1 MRTYTSDIGVRCFAI
16 FLFLAFTNHAMA
28 QDAGDPGQIRSPQ
41 KEYSPYLNYNYPDQ
55 VYWGDTHL
63 HTSYSTDAGLFGN
76 RIGPDEAYR
85 FAKGEIVTSSTG
97 VRARLQ
103 RPLDWLV
110 VADHAENLGLA
121 PMIEESNSELLATEW
136 GRKIHALVQE
146 GKLGDAY
153 AMWGAGVSSR
163 NDPLANKEEMV
174 RSMWERVTRAAEEHN
189 NPGSFTAL
197 IGFEWTATPGGN
209 NLHRNIIFRDGKALA
224 DRIRPI
230 STYDTED
237 PEELWDW
244 MQAYEDKTGGRMF
257 AIAHNGNLSN
267 GLMFDDVTFTTKK
280 PLSSD
285 YAERRSQWEPLYEVT
300 QMKGDSEAH
309 PLLSPDDEF
318 ADFSTWDKGS
328 FGQAK
333 EDGMIEKE
341 YAREALKRGLQYQV
355 DLGANPFKFGLV
367 GSTDAHTSLSTTT
380 EDNFFGK
387 ISLLEPS
394 ASPVRFEEQITG
406 YLPDPQGRD
415 YAIYA
420 ASTSASGL
428 AGVWARENTR
438 TAIWDAMKR
447 KEVYASTGTRL
458 RVRVFAGWDFTEQ
471 EVDRSDFAKSGY
483 ERGVPMGGELQKAP
497 RGKAPVLMIR
507 SLRDPDGANL
517 DRIQVVKGWRDMKG
531 NTHEKVYDVACSD
544 DRSIRKNSCSK
555 AVGNTVNVKEANYSN
570 SIGDPLLLAF
580 WKDPD
585 FDPSLHAFYYVR
597 VLEIPTPRWT
607 TYDAKFFGVDLPDDQ
622 PTSIQ
627 ERAYTSPI
635 WYAP

>member
-1 MRTYTSDIGVRCFAI
+1 MRTYTSDIGVRCFAF
-16 FLFLAFTNHAMA
+16 FLCLAFTNHAMA
-28 QDAGDPGQIRSPQ
+28 QLVGDPGQIRSPQ
-41 KEYSPYLNYNYPDQ
+41 KEYSPYLNHNYPDQ

-153 AMWGAGVSSR
+153 AMWGAGVTSR

-174 RSMWERVTRAAEEHN
+174 RSMWERVTKAAEEHN

-237 PEELWDW
+237 PEDLWDW

-367 GSTDAHTSLSTTT
+367 GSTDSHTSLATST

-387 ISLLEPS
+387 VSLLEPS

-483 ERGVPMGGELQKAP
+483 ERGVPMGGDLQKAP
-497 RGKAPVLMIR
+497 KGKAPVLMIR

-544 DRSIRKNSCSK
+544 DRRIRKNSCSK

>member
-41 KEYSPYLNYNYPDQ
+41 KEYSPYLNHNYPDQ

-153 AMWGAGVSSR
+153 AMWGAGIASR
-163 NDPLANKEEMV
+163 KDPLANKEEMV

-280 PLSSD
+280 PISSD

-544 DRSIRKNSCSK
+544 DRSMRKNSCSK

-570 SIGDPLLLAF
+570 SIGDPLLLAY

-622 PTSIQ
+622 PASIQ

>member
-1 MRTYTSDIGVRCFAI
+1 
-16 FLFLAFTNHAMA
+16 MA

-153 AMWGAGVSSR
+153 AMWGAGIASR
-163 NDPLANKEEMV
+163 NDPLADKEDMV
-174 RSMWERVTRAAEEHN
+174 RSMWERVTKAAEEHN

-280 PLSSD
+280 PISSD

-570 SIGDPLLLAF
+570 SIGDPLLLAY

-635 WYAP
+635 WYTP

>member
-121 PMIEESNSELLATEW
+121 PMIEESNSELLATDW

-153 AMWGAGVSSR
+153 AMWGAGIASR
-163 NDPLANKEEMV
+163 KDPLANKEEMV

-570 SIGDPLLLAF
+570 SIGDPLLLAY

-622 PTSIQ
+622 PASIQ

>member
-1 MRTYTSDIGVRCFAI
+1 
-16 FLFLAFTNHAMA
+16 MA
-28 QDAGDPGQIRSPQ
+28 QFVGDPGQIRSPQ

-85 FAKGEIVTSSTG
+85 FAKGEIVTSSMG

-153 AMWGAGVSSR
+153 AMWGAGIASR
-163 NDPLANKEEMV
+163 KDPLANKEEMV

-387 ISLLEPS
+387 VSLLEPS

-483 ERGVPMGGELQKAP
+483 ERGVPMGGDLQKAP
-497 RGKAPVLMIR
+497 KGKAPVLMIR

-570 SIGDPLLLAF
+570 SIGDPLLLAY